1 MKNFK
6 ICIFFASQL
15 LIASLL
21 VSCASTKAQPVE
33 GGPLEM
39 SGPPEFGTRIV
50 NLVAEDDG
58 RERAVG
64 NIRAVNSSENSAIKL
79 ISATF
84 RDAQNAESGV
94 FQLVRNTAETDMLG
108 TGYPL
113 PPLPKDNF
121 YELSNPLW
129 EASESA
135 TGTSVLPGDSINL
148 IVGIISTDSSTCS
161 VFEGVD
167 VTYEAEGVTYR
178 TTWKT
183 RYVIELKEGS
193 GCERSETLN

>member
-1 MKNFK
+1 MKNVK
-6 ICIFFASQL
+6 VWFFVASQL
-15 LIASLL
+15 LIAALL
-21 VSCASTKAQPVE
+21 VNCASTKVQPIE

-39 SGPPEFGTRIV
+39 SGPPEFGTRV
-50 NLVAEDDG
+50 VSLVIEKDW

-64 NIRAVNSSENSAIKL
+64 NIRAVNSSENSEIEL
-79 ISATF
+79 ISAVF

-121 YELSNPLW
+121 YELSNPSW
-129 EASESA
+129 EASEIA
-135 TGTSVLPGDSINL
+135 TGASVLPGDSINL
-148 IVGIISTDSSTCS
+148 IVGIISTDSSKCS

-167 VTYEAEGVTYR
+167 VTYESEGVTYI

-183 RYVIELKEGS
+183 RYVVELEEGS
-193 GCERSETLN
+193 GCERI